1 MKEGREKMA
10 NVKNPHFGLWPSD
23 DEQCMTSEFMEA
35 ADERSLQ
42 AFALVE
48 EQRTGAA
55 LDLYYDDR
63 FKREHR
69 VAIRWRE
76 ASLPRSRPEKDPY
89 LSPLTT
95 AEAEKL
101 LGMMGIG
108 FYKVLGTYV
117 AGWESLVDRDT
128 CRVPHPRAHCVVARV
143 PSVTRYRDGKGKLVS
158 ETEVAA
164 NMHLFFVTVGGKW
177 RLVKAAVERE
187 V

>member
-1 MKEGREKMA
+1 MA
-10 NVKNPHFGLWPSD
+10 RAAGVKNPHFGLWPSD
-23 DEQCMTSEFMEA
+23 DEQCAASGPAEA
-35 ADERSLQ
+35 VDERSAQ

-48 EQRTGAA
+48 EQRAGAA

-69 VAIRWRE
+69 VAIRWRVVE
-76 ASLPRSRPEKDPY
+76 FSRPRQEKDPY

-101 LGMMGIG
+101 LGLMGIG
-108 FYKVLGTYV
+108 FFKVLGTYV
-117 AGWESLVDRDT
+117 AGWENLVDRDT
-128 CRVPHPRAHCVVARV
+128 CRVPHQRAHCVVARV
-143 PSVTRYRDGKGKLVS
+143 PSVTRYRDGKGRLVS
-158 ETEVAA
+158 EVQTAA

-177 RLVKAAVERE
+177 RLVKAVVERE